1 MNRWLPSPRLSL
13 VLCFLWLLLV
23 NDFSFGQF
31 LLGAAFGLLV
41 PIITR
46 PFALQRP
53 TLRHPLKLIFFLLMV
68 GRDIVLA
75 NIVVAGLILGPRRRL
90 HPAFVEVPLDVRD
103 GYVITILAS
112 IVSLTPGTVSADID
126 LQRGILLVHG
136 LNVGDPQEL
145 IDEIKQRYEAPL
157 KEIFGC

>member
-1 MNRWLPSPRLSL
+1 
-13 VLCFLWLLLV
+13 
-23 NDFSFGQF
+23 
-31 LLGAAFGLLV
+31 
-41 PIITR
+41 
-46 PFALQRP
+46 
-53 TLRHPLKLIFFLLMV
+53 MV
-68 GRDIVLA
+68 GRDIIVA
-75 NIVVAGLILGPRRRL
+75 NVVVAGLILGPRSRL

-103 GYVITILAS
+103 RYVVTILAS

-145 IDEIKQRYEAPL
+145 IDDIKLRYEVPL

>member
-1 MNRWLPSPRLSL
+1 MNRWLPSPRLSA

-23 NDFSFGQF
+23 NDFSLGQF
-31 LLGAAFGLLV
+31 LLGATFGLLV

-53 TLRHPLKLIFFLLMV
+53 ALQHPLKLVLFLLMV

-90 HPAFVEVPLDVRD
+90 HPAFVEVPLDIRD

-145 IDEIKQRYEAPL
+145 IDEIKRRYEAPL